1 MLVSDQANAFV
12 LPGGKVF
19 VYSGIFPVCKNNDG
33 LAAVMGHE
41 IAHNMAQHAAEK
53 MSQMALLQPIVW
65 GLMYLDYTGVTMGLG
80 RFLGSMMLDLG
91 IMRVS
96 SREQESEADHIGLML
111 MAAACYDPKEA
122 VGLWERMER
131 LDKETP
137 PEWLSTHPSVCFL
150 PSLIKLSFH
159 LTLSRMRIESSK
171 LYNYYRKRKINTRR
185 ATVHQRWDTTTPLNT
200 PLAAP

>member
-1 MLVSDQANAFV
+1 MIPVSVYAKSSLQWLMVSVVDQANAFV

-19 VYSGIFPVCKNNDG
+19 VYSGIFPVCKTSDG

-41 IAHNMAQHAAEK
+41 IAHNMAQHSAEK
-53 MSQMALLQPIVW
+53 MSQMVLLQPIIW

-80 RFLGSMMLDLG
+80 RHLGTMMLDLG

-111 MAAACYDPKEA
+111 MAAACYDPKA
-122 VGLWERMER
+122 AIGLWERMER
-131 LDKETP
+131 LNKEMP

-150 PSLIKLSFH
+150 P
-159 LTLSRMRIESSK
+159 
-171 LYNYYRKRKINTRR
+171 
-185 ATVHQRWDTTTPLNT
+185 
-200 PLAAP
+200 